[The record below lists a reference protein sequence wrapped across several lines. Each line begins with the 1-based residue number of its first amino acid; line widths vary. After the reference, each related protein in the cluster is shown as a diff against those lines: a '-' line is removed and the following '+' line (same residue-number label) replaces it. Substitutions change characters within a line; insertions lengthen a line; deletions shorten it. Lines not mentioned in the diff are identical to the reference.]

1 MRIPTRYPGVW
12 QCSPA
17 FAASDTCFMGKMLQI
32 VPLELGRDWVSRLE
46 TIYDLQLGCMEN
58 FTLKPHGSY
67 RRITL
72 NYDFFSCSSVSSFVL
87 VSLEQA
93 ASRHLWFFKPYV
105 WWDRMEWWKA
115 TRSMVWMSACFLV
128 WNLGQNCLMSLSYS
142 VFVCKWNGTWRH
154 IGELSEMAPQ
164 KYFL

>member
-1 MRIPTRYPGVW
+1 MFSSFCCLWYLLHGED
-12 QCSPA
+12 
-17 FAASDTCFMGKMLQI
+17 ASDCASRIGERLSFKTGDNLWFTTRLHGKLYIKTSWFIQKNYT
-32 VPLELGRDWVSRLE
+32 ELW
-46 TIYDLQLGCMEN
+46 
-58 FTLKPHGSY
+58 
-67 RRITL
+67 
-72 NYDFFSCSSVSSFVL
+72 FFSCSSVSSFVL